1 MVKRCY
7 RPKNAKSA
15 ILIVVIVLALIATA
29 RFIGIGTTRSA
40 TRIGYVDK
48 GGWRNWS
55 ASYTLLDGTLQHT
68 LRPNESDDLLLIDVS
83 TASGTISIEI
93 KNEDG
98 DVVFQQED
106 IDSKEF
112 TVEVSDKISVVIH
125 AKGHKGSFSFSFASS
140 ESTD

>member
-1 MVKRCY
+1 MKIK
-7 RPKNAKSA
+7 PKNAKSA
-15 ILIVVIVLALIATA
+15 ILIVVVVLALIAAA

-68 LRPNESDDLLLIDVS
+68 LRPNASDDLLLIDVK
-83 TASGTISIEI
+83 TASGTISLEI
-93 KNEDG
+93 KNKDG
-98 DVVFQQED
+98 DIIFHQED
-106 IDSKEF
+106 LDTTEF
-112 TVEVSDKISVVIH
+112 TVEVSEKISVVVH

-140 ESTD
+140 EPTD